1 MLLQGIDMI
10 CLGLLSGVAP
20 SVFAIC
26 DDRKGPLAAVAPGA
40 SCTLPNERWDE
51 GKFSGIGG

>member
-1 MLLQGIDMI
+1 MLQGIDMI